1 VKQNLNLQYGVTT
14 PIGLSLNWGN
24 NFYGVNAKGH
34 SFSFYVPIVDIG
46 AAFSYRWTN
55 SEGEGFSEEIK
66 WEQIISPGIH
76 AVWGIGNT
84 PMAFMLGAQYT
95 PLLQK
100 ITDQDNKLQPNAWR
114 FGATISVDIPI
125 FHFYRSNK

>member
-1 VKQNLNLQYGVTT
+1 MKQNLNLQYGVTT

-24 NFYGVNAKGH
+24 NFYGVKAKGH
-34 SFSFYVPIVDIG
+34 SFSIYVPIVDIG
-46 AAFSYRWTN
+46 AAFSYRWSN

-100 ITDQDNKLQPNAWR
+100 ITDQNNKLQPNAWR

>member
-1 VKQNLNLQYGVTT
+1 MRQNLNLQYGVTT

-24 NFYGVNAKGH
+24 NFYGVKAKGH
-34 SFSFYVPIVDIG
+34 SFSIYVPIVDIG
-46 AAFSYRWTN
+46 AAFSYRWSN

-84 PMAFMLGAQYT
+84 PLAFMLGAQYT

-100 ITDQDNKLQPNAWR
+100 ITDKNNKLQPNAWR